1 MTLVTVG
8 HLNFVKVALKGKKVR
23 DPCSRNFRCLWKK
36 KVSWWIHLALF
47 RKRPACEAVYL
58 MSLSAHKYFAPFWSH
73 VVTVRAVF
81 GNLGNLFSFP
91 LFLFLGFF
99 LLQFFKYGF
108 PDGVDTVIVKVNSE
122 KNFPCSVMSIQDIQV
137 THTHTIT
144 QSSSSKFSLY
154 LCLYVKLLL

>member
-1 MTLVTVG
+1 M
-8 HLNFVKVALKGKKVR
+8 
-23 DPCSRNFRCLWKK
+23 
-36 KVSWWIHLALF
+36 
-47 RKRPACEAVYL
+47 
-58 MSLSAHKYFAPFWSH
+58 
-73 VVTVRAVF
+73 TVRAVF

-99 LLQFFKYGF
+99 LLQFFKYRF

-137 THTHTIT
+137 AHT